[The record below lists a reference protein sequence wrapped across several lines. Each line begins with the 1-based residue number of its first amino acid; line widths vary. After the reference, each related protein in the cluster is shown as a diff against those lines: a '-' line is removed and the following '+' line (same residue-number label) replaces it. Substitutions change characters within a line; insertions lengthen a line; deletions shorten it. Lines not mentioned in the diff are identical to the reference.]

1 MWGSLHV
8 GMLVRWVLREHPVSS
23 CHATRCH
30 FSHVRLFVTLWIAT
44 CQVLCPWDA
53 PGKNTGVGWHFL
65 LQGIF
70 PTQGSNPCHLGI
82 ILFCHAG
89 MVTLVVKNLPANA
102 RDTCSIPASGRS
114 PGIRNGNPFQYSCLK
129 NPMDRRTWW
138 AIVHMVTKSQTWL
151 GTAWIF
157 LYYGVSAISWFFH
170 GYIDCCRICPHY
182 QQSALVTSLPRHV
195 PSTVLGTEI
204 LLNLHGHSWLLK
216 VPQGLFQGHRHAVH
230 TSCLRK

>member
-1 MWGSLHV
+1 METHSSILAWRIPWTEEPGRLQSMGSQRV
-8 GMLVRWVLREHPVSS
+8 GHDWL
-23 CHATRCH
+23 T
-30 FSHVRLFVTLWIAT
+30 
-44 CQVLCPWDA
+44 
-53 PGKNTGVGWHFL
+53 NT
-65 LQGIF
+65 
-70 PTQGSNPCHLGI
+70 
-82 ILFCHAG
+82 
-89 MVTLVVKNLPANA
+89 
-102 RDTCSIPASGRS
+102 
-114 PGIRNGNPFQYSCLK
+114 FQYSCLK